1 MKKCFLSVL
10 FAIISMTFLN
20 SINLEKSIEIARKNN
35 KEILSR
41 TNALHSAKW
50 KERNAITNF
59 LPKLNFNSTIVRIDD
74 DTYQKYNAFNIPGMD
89 LPPSMLVYKTT
100 YTNNLT
106 LRQPIFNGGKLIL
119 GYQLAKLA
127 QKQTEN
133 ALSEKEKELD
143 SQVATTY
150 FNYLKLKDLLELS
163 RKSLNSTKQHLQQV
177 RKNFEVGLAKKSD
190 VLQWQVKLQNDK
202 TSLNEIENNL
212 ESLVSIWRNLLG
224 LNEPV
229 ELPDKIDVKKYD
241 EEISVLVTND
251 KETEIQSFLNQVK
264 KNNLSL
270 KSLEISQKMLKKNYC
285 LAKSNFLPSFN
296 LQFSY
301 EIEKDD
307 KLDFSGEENWNLA
320 AIVSVPLFTSFANFT
335 NLKEAKYDL
344 KKNKFLLE
352 DTAEKILIAAE
363 NSFYKLTNAA
373 ESVENN
379 KIALEFAKENHKI
392 INELYKQKMITNTE
406 LLDAEVMLFA
416 SEMNLISSYYDFIIQ
431 KYETEKFK

>member
-41 TNALHSAKW
+41 TNALHSPKW

-106 LRQPIFNGGKLIL
+106 LQQPIFNGGKLIL

-127 QKQTEN
+127 RKQTEN

-344 KKNKFLLE
+344 KKNIFL
-352 DTAEKILIAAE
+352 
-363 NSFYKLTNAA
+363 
-373 ESVENN
+373 
-379 KIALEFAKENHKI
+379 
-392 INELYKQKMITNTE
+392 
-406 LLDAEVMLFA
+406 
-416 SEMNLISSYYDFIIQ
+416 
-431 KYETEKFK
+431 